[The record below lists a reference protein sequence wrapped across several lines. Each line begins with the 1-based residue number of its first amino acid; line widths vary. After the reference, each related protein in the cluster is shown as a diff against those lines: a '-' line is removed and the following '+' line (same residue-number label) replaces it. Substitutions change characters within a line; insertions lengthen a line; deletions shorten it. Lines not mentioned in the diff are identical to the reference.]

1 MKFRLWPRSLIGQL
15 VFAVAVML
23 FVAQAVNFAL
33 LVRGQKQQTLA
44 HGGGMAVARIIDAV
58 DRDRRGD
65 FRERPGARR
74 GGPDGGGPDER
85 ENPKKL
91 VISDRPIAVAT
102 GAVRLP
108 ELAEY
113 VADLLHEAD
122 MQPQAVAAWALPQR
136 PRLRANFPG
145 RTVIVSARIDG
156 RYYAVRSRIQTGGN
170 RLQGFLVWQTLSLYL
185 LLLIP
190 IMVIAWRAAAP
201 LRDLTRAARS
211 NPALRDATPLEEE
224 GPSDV
229 RDLIIAF
236 NAYRGRIATMLSDKD
251 RMLGA
256 VGHDLRTPL
265 ASLRVR
271 VEQVEDDALRDKMI
285 ASIEE
290 MAAML
295 TDILALARSGAGTEG
310 REPVALRDATPLDEE
325 GPSDV
330 RDLIIAFNAYRGRI
344 ATMLSDKDRM
354 LGAVG
359 HDLRTPLASLRVRVE
374 QVEDDALRDK
384 MIASIEEMAAMLT
397 DILALARSGAGTEG
411 REPVALRGLVE
422 ELAADYRERGK
433 DVTAA
438 AAVDAAVMARPLLLR
453 RALRNLIDN
462 AAAYGQ
468 RARLSVE
475 RGQGEVR
482 IIVSDDG
489 PGLTDEQIRTLI
501 EPFARGEQS
510 RNRATGGSGLGLSI
524 ARDIAEGEGGTLT
537 LRNRDGGGLDAVVGL
552 PTIGPS

>member
-1 MKFRLWPRSLIGQL
+1 MRLRFWPRSLIGQL
-15 VFAVAVML
+15 VVAVALML
-23 FVAQAVNFAL
+23 FVAQAINFAL

-44 HGGGMAVARIIDAV
+44 HGGGMAVARIIDAME
-58 DRDRRGD
+58 RERRGD
-65 FRERPGARR
+65 MTPTWRERTDNGDRR
-74 GGPDGGGPDER
+74 DPP
-85 ENPKKL
+85 KL
-91 VISDRPIAVAT
+91 VISDRQIAVPT
-102 GAVRLP
+102 GAVPLRD
-108 ELAEY
+108 LADY
-113 VADLLHEAD
+113 VAKLLGEAD
-122 MQPQAVAAWALPQR
+122 VAVQSVDAWALPQR
-136 PRLRANFPG
+136 HRLRPDIPG
-145 RTVIVSARIDG
+145 RTVFVSAQIDG
-156 RYYAVRSRIQTGGN
+156 RYIGVRGRIPTSGN
-170 RLQGFLVWQTLSLYL
+170 RLQGFLLWQTLSLYL
-185 LLLIP
+185 LLLVP

-201 LRDLTRAARS
+201 LRDLTRAARA

-229 RDLIIAF
+229 RDLITAF
-236 NAYRGRIATMLSDKD
+236 NAYRARIATMLSDKD

-271 VEQVEDDALRDKMI
+271 VEQIDDEVLRDKMI

-290 MAAML
+290 M
-295 TDILALARSGAGTEG
+295 T
-310 REPVALRDATPLDEE
+310 
-325 GPSDV
+325 
-330 RDLIIAFNAYRGRI
+330 
-344 ATMLSDKDRM
+344 
-354 LGAVG
+354 
-359 HDLRTPLASLRVRVE
+359 
-374 QVEDDALRDK
+374 
-384 MIASIEEMAAMLT
+384 AMLT

-433 DVTAA
+433 DVTVAA
-438 AAVDAAVMARPLLLR
+438 AADAVVVARPLLLR

-462 AAAYGQ
+462 AAAYGT

-489 PGLTDEQIRTLI
+489 PGLSDEQIRTLV

-524 ARDIAEGEGGTLT
+524 ARDIAEGEGGELT
-537 LRNRDGGGLDAVVGL
+537 LVNRDSGGLDAVIAL
-552 PTIGPS
+552 PIIGPS

>member
-1 MKFRLWPRSLIGQL
+1 MKLRLWPRSLIGQL

-65 FRERPGARR
+65 FRGDPREARAGSR
-74 GGPDGGGPDER
+74 DRRDEPQER
-85 ENPKKL
+85 ERAQKL
-91 VISDRPIAVAT
+91 VISDAPVPVPT
-102 GAVRLP
+102 GAVRMP
-108 ELAEY
+108 ELADY
-113 VADLLHEAD
+113 VADLLNEAD
-122 MQPQAVAAWALPQR
+122 VSAQSVDAWALPQR

-145 RTVIVSARIDG
+145 RTVIVSAQIDR
-156 RYYAVRSRIQTGGN
+156 RYFAVRSRIPTGGN

-310 REPVALRDATPLDEE
+310 REPVALR
-325 GPSDV
+325 G
-330 RDLIIAFNAYRGRI
+330 LI
-344 ATMLSDKDRM
+344 
-354 LGAVG
+354 
-359 HDLRTPLASLRVRVE
+359 
-374 QVEDDALRDK
+374 
-384 MIASIEEMAAMLT
+384 
-397 DILALARSGAGTEG
+397 
-411 REPVALRGLVE
+411 E

-433 DVTAA
+433 DVSVA

-489 PGLTDEQIRTLI
+489 PGLTDEQIRTLV

-537 LRNRDGGGLDAVVGL
+537 LRNRDGGGLDAVVAL
-552 PTIGPS
+552 PTA